1 MDDMF
6 IASQDKSK
14 IQKLKSL
21 LNSKFEMKDMGVAK
35 NILGMEIRRDHA

>member
-35 NILGMEIRRDHA
+35 NILGMKIRMDHA